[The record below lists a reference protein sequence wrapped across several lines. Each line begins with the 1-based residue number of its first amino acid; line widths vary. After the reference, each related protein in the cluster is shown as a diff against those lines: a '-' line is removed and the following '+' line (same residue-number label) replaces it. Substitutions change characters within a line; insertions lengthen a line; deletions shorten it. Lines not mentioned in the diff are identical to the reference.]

1 MSVRRWIGIAGVV
14 VAVAGGAVGTGR
26 VGSGS
31 QFEARAFLLEG
42 RHERNVPARLLDER
56 ERFLDSPEVRDLV
69 RSRLGETPP
78 VWAKAAT
85 DDTVLV
91 RSRGET
97 PEQAAKATETYAAS
111 YVDLRRRQIK
121 SDVAAAAE
129 IIQRR
134 TDELRAQLE
143 SAEEPQRTSL
153 VGLLGL
159 FNTQLDRLQG
169 DHWGPSVVGSSPAE
183 PIHDWSWGALS
194 VAGLGAAAAVGAAL
208 SPRRTGLR
216 PHAVI

>member
-1 MSVRRWIGIAGVV
+1 MSVRRWIGITGIV

-31 QFEARAFLLEG
+31 QFEARAFLLEV
-42 RHERNVPARLLDER
+42 RQERSPAQLLDER
-56 ERFLDSPEVRDLV
+56 ERFIESPEVRDLV

-85 DDTVLV
+85 DDTILV

-97 PEQAAKATETYAAS
+97 PEQASKATDTYAAS
-111 YVDLRRRQIK
+111 YIDVRRRHIE
-121 SDVAAAAE
+121 SGVSAAAE
-129 IIQRR
+129 NIQRK
-134 TDELRAQLE
+134 TDQLRAQLE

-159 FNTQLDRLQG
+159 LNTQLDRLQG
-169 DHWGPSVVGSSPAE
+169 DHFAPSVVGTSPAE

-194 VAGLGAAAAVGAAL
+194 VAGLGAAVAAGAVL
-208 SPRRTGLR
+208 SPPRRTGQRR
-216 PHAVI
+216 PAVM

>member
-1 MSVRRWIGIAGVV
+1 MSVRRWIGITGIV

-42 RHERNVPARLLDER
+42 RQERNPAQLLDDR
-56 ERFLDSPEVRDLV
+56 ERFLESPEVRDLV

-78 VWAKAAT
+78 VWARAAT
-85 DDTVLV
+85 DDTILV

-97 PEQAAKATETYAAS
+97 PEQASKATEAYAAS
-111 YVDLRRRQIK
+111 YIDVRRRHIE
-121 SDVAAAAE
+121 SGVSAAAE
-129 IIQRR
+129 NIQRK
-134 TDELRAQLE
+134 TDQLRAQLE

-169 DHWGPSVVGSSPAE
+169 DHFAPAWSVPLPLNRFTTGPGARCPWLGWAQLWPPAPSYRLPEELASV
-183 PIHDWSWGALS
+183 
-194 VAGLGAAAAVGAAL
+194 
-208 SPRRTGLR
+208 PRR
-216 PHAVI
+216 